1 MLGNA
6 GRRADV
12 LRVIALDGPI
22 PRTRIADA
30 LGVSSAT
37 VTTITRELIESGLV
51 TMSGKRPASGRRG
64 RPLEMLS
71 IAPDAATVLGAKV
84 SDDHVTAVTTDLR
97 GSITGRW
104 VLPFDPREDDAA
116 GRLARLLLDTVG
128 DVPLVGVGL
137 GVPGT
142 VASGDAGAVTTPMFG
157 WRDLPLGSIASDVLG
172 VPVVVDND
180 VNTLATW
187 QHLHGAARDV
197 ENFLTVTIGRGIGLG
212 VHLDGAVRRGRGGAG
227 ELGHTLV
234 IIDGPPCDC
243 GRRGCLEAIAAE
255 PAMVA
260 QARDRGIIGPDD
272 GIDDLRLL
280 AKDSEEAAEVFA
292 TAGAHLGRAVANLVN
307 LLAPD
312 AIVVA
317 GEGVVAWPLLAEGFV
332 PAFEAGI
339 LDVHTDTTVI
349 VEPWADDA
357 WAQGAAALVLGWV
370 LGASPDT
377 AGPSASSPAGDL
389 FATDSDGL
397 GQGGADHEAVTA

>member
-1 MLGNA
+1 MLGSV

-22 PRTRIADA
+22 PRVRIAKE

-37 VTTITRELIESGLV
+37 VTTITRELIETGLV
-51 TMSGKRPASGRRG
+51 TMSGKRPASGKRG
-64 RPLEMLS
+64 RPLELLS

-97 GSITGRW
+97 GTVSDRW

-116 GRLARLLLDTVG
+116 GRLGHLLAETIG
-128 DVPLVGVGL
+128 GAPLVGVGL

-142 VASGDAGAVTTPMFG
+142 VANGEGGEVTTPMFG
-157 WRDLPLGSIASDVLG
+157 WRGVPLGSTASDILG

-180 VNTLATW
+180 VNTLAVW
-187 QHLHGAARDV
+187 QHLHGAGRDMD
-197 ENFLTVTIGRGIGLG
+197 NFLTVTIGRGIGLG

-227 ELGHTLV
+227 ELGHTLAV
-234 IIDGPPCDC
+234 LDGPACEC
-243 GRRGCLEAIAAE
+243 GRRGCLEAVAAE

-260 QARDRGIIGPDD
+260 QARELGLLSPDD
-272 GIDDLRLL
+272 GIADLRQL
-280 AKDSEEAAEVFA
+280 ADHSPAAAQVFA

-312 AIVVA
+312 AIILA
-317 GEGVVAWPLLAEGFV
+317 GEGVVAWPLLAEGFA
-332 PAFEAGI
+332 PALTAGV
-339 LDVHTDTTVI
+339 LDVHADVAVT
-349 VEPWADDA
+349 VEPWADDD

-370 LGASPDT
+370 LGAGTVGS
-377 AGPSASSPAGDL
+377 
-389 FATDSDGL
+389 
-397 GQGGADHEAVTA
+397 

>member
-142 VASGDAGAVTTPMFG
+142 VA
-157 WRDLPLGSIASDVLG
+157 
-172 VPVVVDND
+172 
-180 VNTLATW
+180 
-187 QHLHGAARDV
+187 
-197 ENFLTVTIGRGIGLG
+197 
-212 VHLDGAVRRGRGGAG
+212 
-227 ELGHTLV
+227 
-234 IIDGPPCDC
+234 
-243 GRRGCLEAIAAE
+243 
-255 PAMVA
+255 
-260 QARDRGIIGPDD
+260 
-272 GIDDLRLL
+272 
-280 AKDSEEAAEVFA
+280 
-292 TAGAHLGRAVANLVN
+292 
-307 LLAPD
+307 
-312 AIVVA
+312 
-317 GEGVVAWPLLAEGFV
+317 
-332 PAFEAGI
+332 
-339 LDVHTDTTVI
+339 
-349 VEPWADDA
+349 
-357 WAQGAAALVLGWV
+357 
-370 LGASPDT
+370 
-377 AGPSASSPAGDL
+377 
-389 FATDSDGL
+389 
-397 GQGGADHEAVTA
+397 